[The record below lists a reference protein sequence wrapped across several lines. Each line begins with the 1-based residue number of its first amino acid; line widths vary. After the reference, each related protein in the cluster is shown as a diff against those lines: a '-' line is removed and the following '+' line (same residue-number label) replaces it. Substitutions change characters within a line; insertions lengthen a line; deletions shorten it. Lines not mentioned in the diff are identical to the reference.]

1 MKRIRILSV
10 VTIFVLMIASL
21 PVMTVFAG
29 ANIEAENYS
38 ARSSNAVGAVGGT
51 DGVAVVSLGAR
62 PNEWTSYDSLD
73 LTSTSI
79 NLRYANAYAATTL
92 EVRAGTSTG
101 TLLGTCNLPLTSSW
115 TTYTTSTCIL
125 SGAGSSS
132 QTLVLVF
139 KDLNYVYINWF
150 NLGGT
155 GPAVTATP
163 TTTPTRTNT
172 AIGPT
177 VTATVTA
184 TRTNTPIGPTATATR
199 TATPTNTVTGPTFT
213 PTRTLTPTITA
224 TQGAP
229 SANIE
234 AENYSARSSTAV
246 GAVGS
251 TDGVAVTILAARPNE
266 WTSYNNLNLSS
277 TGINLRY
284 SNAYAA
290 ATVEVRAGT
299 SAGTL
304 LGTCNLPLTGGWTT
318 YVTAA
323 CTLSGAGSTNQALV
337 LVFTSNNY
345 AYFNWFNLSGGGPTS
360 TPTKTSTPTQTAIPP
375 LGNKRIVGY
384 YPAWGIYGANYHVKN
399 IDTSGSAAK
408 LTHINYAFINVL
420 NNRCSLGVT
429 ALNVGDA
436 WADYSRTNDASL
448 SIDGVADAANQ
459 PLRGNF
465 NQLKKLKVKYP
476 GLKVIASLGGW
487 TWSDGFYSAA
497 SPANRAAFVASCVDG
512 LIRGN
517 LPAYDGA
524 GGPGAAAG
532 VFDGIDID
540 WEYPALCGLNA
551 GCGAS
556 AADTANFTALLAE
569 FRSQLDAQGA
579 IDGKHYLL
587 TAAMPAGIDKIA
599 KIDIPGVNASL
610 DYINLMT
617 YDFFG
622 SWAAQGPTAHQ
633 SALYAWTGMPS
644 TTPVSSYYSDAAVNA
659 WINGGVQPSHL
670 TLGVPFYGRGWT
682 NVTNANNGMNQ
693 PANGA
698 APGDP
703 NLGEGMQSYKYLKTL
718 GWPLFRD
725 AQAQANWIFNGTT
738 FWTFDDPITLQAKMT
753 YVKNRSL
760 GGAMLWELSND
771 TTDGELITALFN
783 GLK

>member
-1 MKRIRILSV
+1 MQRFRILSIV
-10 VTIFVLMIASL
+10 AILILVIASL

-29 ANIEAENYS
+29 ANVEAENYS
-38 ARSSNAVGAVGGT
+38 ARSSTAVGAVGGT

-62 PNEWTSYDSLD
+62 PNEWTSYNNQD
-73 LTSTSI
+73 LASTSI

-92 EVRAGTSTG
+92 EVRSGTSTG
-101 TLLGTCNLPLTSSW
+101 TLLGTCNLPLTGSW
-115 TTYTTSTCIL
+115 TTYTTSTCAL
-125 SGAGSSS
+125 SGAGGSG

-155 GPAVTATP
+155 TPVATATL
-163 TTTPTRTNT
+163 
-172 AIGPT
+172 
-177 VTATVTA
+177 TA
-184 TRTNTPIGPTATATR
+184 TRTNTSTGPIATATQTLTATRTNTATGPTATATR
-199 TATPTNTVTGPTFT
+199 TATITNTAVGPTAT
-213 PTRTLTPTITA
+213 PTRTPTITA
-224 TQGAP
+224 TSGAP

-251 TDGVAVTILAARPNE
+251 TDGSAATILAARPNE
-266 WTSYNNLNLSS
+266 WTTYNNLNLTS
-277 TGINLRY
+277 TSINLRY

-299 SAGTL
+299 STGTL

-323 CTLSGAGSTNQALV
+323 CSLNGAGSTNQALV
-337 LVFTSNNY
+337 LVFTGNNY
-345 AYFNWFNLSGGGPTS
+345 AYFNWFNLSGGGPTM
-360 TPTKTSTPTQTAIPP
+360 TPSKTSTPTQTAIPP
-375 LGNKRIVGY
+375 LGSKRIVGY
-384 YPAWGIYGANYHVKN
+384 YPAWGVYGANYHVKN

-408 LTHINYAFINVL
+408 LTHINYAFINVI

-448 SIDGVADAANQ
+448 SIDGVADVGNQ

-476 GLKVIASLGGW
+476 ALKVVASLGGW
-487 TWSDGFYSAA
+487 TWSDGFFSAA
-497 SPANRAAFVASCVDG
+497 RPENRVAFVSSCVDG

-517 LPAYDGA
+517 LPVYDGA
-524 GGPGAAAG
+524 GGTGAAAG

-540 WEYPALCGLNA
+540 WEYPGLCGLNPS
-551 GCGAS
+551 CGATP
-556 AADTANFTALLAE
+556 ADTANFTALLAE

-587 TAAMPAGIDKIA
+587 TAAMPAGIDKIV
-599 KIDIPGVNASL
+599 KINIPGVNASL

-644 TTPVSSYYSDAAVNA
+644 TSPVNSYYSDAAVNA

-703 NLGEGMQSYKYLKTL
+703 NLGEGMQSYKYLKAL
-718 GWPLFRD
+718 GWPGFRD
-725 AQAQANWIFNGTT
+725 TQAQANWIFNGTT
-738 FWTFDDPITLQAKMT
+738 FWTFDDPLTLQTKMT
-753 YVKNRSL
+753 YVKNRGL